1 MNSTIA
7 NPSLIPDI
15 EQTVSVTGKERL
27 ETMLA
32 RIEAALCRY
41 FGEDE
46 ETVLKTLRGL

>member
-7 NPSLIPDI
+7 NPTLILDI
-15 EQTVSVTGKERL
+15 EQTVSVSGKERL
-27 ETMLA
+27 ETKLA

-46 ETVLKTLRGL
+46 ETILNSLRGL